1 MRRTFF
7 LLLVCTAALGCGGNQ
22 PQGAQAA
29 GGAEG
34 GRGAFPAMDVKTITI
49 APKPIPQTS
58 EFVATIK
65 SLRSTNI
72 QPQVDGFV
80 RQIMVKA
87 GDRVRPGQ
95 PLVQI
100 DPEKQQA
107 TVSATQSQRASRE
120 ADLEF
125 ARQQL
130 ARNQKLFDAG
140 AVSRA
145 ELEQA
150 ETAVKTAQAQLEAV
164 NSQIR
169 ENEVQLQYYRVTA
182 PAEGI
187 VGDIE
192 VRQGDRV
199 TPQTLITTIDA
210 PEGLEAYINVPLER
224 ATSLRPG
231 LTVELLDTNG
241 NVITSNPI
249 TFIAPRA
256 DDATQSILVK
266 ATLRTRP
273 PGIRVQ
279 QYVRARIVWSNAP
292 AISVPVVAVNRISG
306 QYFVFVAEEGRGGF
320 VAHQK
325 PVTVGD
331 LIGTATL
338 FEAASKKAK
347 RSSCRI
353 FRNCRRG
360 CRSSLKPRTR
370 YRTRLRLIPE
380 T

>member
-1 MRRTFF
+1 MQRTFLMVF
-7 LLLVCTAALGCGGNQ
+7 VCTAALACGGGGQ
-22 PQGAQAA
+22 QGGP
-29 GGAEG
+29 GGGGPGG
-34 GRGAFPAMDVKTITI
+34 GRGAFPAMDVKTITL
-49 APKPIPQTS
+49 ASRPIPQTS
-58 EFVATIK
+58 EFVSTIK
-65 SLRSTNI
+65 SLRSANI

-87 GDRVRPGQ
+87 GDRVRVGQ

-130 ARNQKLFDAG
+130 ARMQKLFDAG

-182 PAEGI
+182 PADGI

-199 TPQTLITTIDA
+199 TPSTLITTIDA

-231 LTVELLDTNG
+231 LAVELLDTADH
-241 NVITSNPI
+241 VIASNPI

-279 QYVRARIVWSNAP
+279 QYVRARIIWSNEP
-292 AISVPVVAVNRISG
+292 RISVPVVAVNRISG
-306 QYFVFVAEEGRGGF
+306 QYFIFVAEQGRGGF

-331 LIGTATL
+331 LIGDSYIVRSGVKEGEKVIVSNIQKL
-338 FEAASKKAK
+338 QDGVPVKPEA
-347 RSSCRI
+347 
-353 FRNCRRG
+353 
-360 CRSSLKPRTR
+360 
-370 YRTRLRLIPE
+370 
-380 T
+380 

>member
-1 MRRTFF
+1 M
-7 LLLVCTAALGCGGNQ
+7 G
-22 PQGAQAA
+22 
-29 GGAEG
+29 
-34 GRGAFPAMDVKTITI
+34 VKTITI
-49 APKPIPQTS
+49 TAKPIPQSS

-72 QPQVDGFV
+72 QPQVEGIV

-87 GDRVRPGQ
+87 GDRVRAGE

-107 TVSATQSQRASRE
+107 TVAATQSQRAARQ
-120 ADLEF
+120 ADLEY

-130 ARNQKLFDAG
+130 ARQQKLFDAG
-140 AVSRA
+140 AVSKA
-145 ELEQA
+145 ELEAA
-150 ETAVKTAQAQLEAV
+150 ETAVKTAEAQLEAV

-169 ENEVQLQYYRVTA
+169 ENQVQLQYYRVTA
-182 PAEGI
+182 PAEGV

-224 ATSLRPG
+224 ATQLRDG
-231 LTVELLDTNG
+231 LTVELLDMDG
-241 NVITSNPI
+241 KVIASNPI

-266 ATLRTRP
+266 ATLQRRP
-273 PGIRVQ
+273 PGVRVQ
-279 QYVRARIVWSNAP
+279 QYVRSRIVWTNEP

-306 QYFVFVAEEGRGGF
+306 QYFVFVAEQGQGGAL
-320 VAHQK
+320 VARQK

-331 LIGTATL
+331 LIGDSYIVRSGVKEGEKVIVSNIQKL
-338 FEAASKKAK
+338 QDGVPVKPEA
-347 RSSCRI
+347 
-353 FRNCRRG
+353 
-360 CRSSLKPRTR
+360 
-370 YRTRLRLIPE
+370 
-380 T
+380 

>member
-1 MRRTFF
+1 MRRAF
-7 LLLVCTAALGCGGNQ
+7 LLFVCTAAVACGSGGQ
-22 PQGAQAA
+22 HAAA
-29 GGAEG
+29 GGGSAG
-34 GRGAFPAMDVKTITI
+34 GRGGFPAMDVKTITL

-72 QPQVDGFV
+72 QPQVEGFV
-80 RQIMVKA
+80 RQIMVMA
-87 GDRVRPGQ
+87 GDRVRVGQ

-125 ARQQL
+125 ARQQF
-130 ARNQKLFDAG
+130 ARMQKLFDAG

-182 PAEGI
+182 PADGI

-192 VRQGDRV
+192 VRPGDRV
-199 TPQTLITTIDA
+199 TPSTLITTIDA
-210 PEGLEAYINVPLER
+210 SEGLEAYINVPLER
-224 ATSLRPG
+224 AIQLRPG
-231 LTVELLDTNG
+231 LTVELLDNDG
-241 NVITSNPI
+241 KVMAANPI
-249 TFIAPRA
+249 TFIAPRT
-256 DDATQSILVK
+256 DDATQTILVK
-266 ATLRTRP
+266 ATLQRRP

-279 QYVRARIVWSNAP
+279 QYVRARIVWTNEPTIA
-292 AISVPVVAVNRISG
+292 VPVIAVNRISG
-306 QYFVFVAEEGRGGF
+306 QYFIFVAEQGQGGAL
-320 VAHQK
+320 VARQK
-325 PVTVGD
+325 PITVGD
-331 LIGTATL
+331 LVGDAYIVRGGVKEGEKVIVSNIQKL
-338 FEAASKKAK
+338 QDGVPVKPEA
-347 RSSCRI
+347 
-353 FRNCRRG
+353 
-360 CRSSLKPRTR
+360 
-370 YRTRLRLIPE
+370 
-380 T
+380 

>member
-1 MRRTFF
+1 MHRAFPF
-7 LLLVCTAALGCGGNQ
+7 VFVCTAVLACGGSGQ
-22 PQGAQAA
+22 QGGP
-29 GGAEG
+29 GGGGPAG
-34 GRGAFPAMDVKTITI
+34 GRGAFPAMDVKTITV
-49 APKPIPQTS
+49 APKPIAQTS

-72 QPQVDGFV
+72 QPQVEGFV
-80 RQIMVKA
+80 RQITVKA
-87 GDRVRPGQ
+87 GDRVRAGQ

-107 TVSATQSQRASRE
+107 TVSASESQRASRE

-130 ARNQKLFDAG
+130 VRRQKLFDAG
-140 AVSRA
+140 AVSQA

-150 ETAVKTAQAQLEAV
+150 QTAVKTAQAQLEAV
-164 NSQIR
+164 NSEIR
-169 ENEVQLQYYRVTA
+169 ENQVQLQYYRVTA
-182 PAEGI
+182 PADGI

-199 TPQTLITTIDA
+199 TSSTLITTIDA

-241 NVITSNPI
+241 NVIASNPI

-266 ATLRTRP
+266 ATLRSRP

-279 QYVRARIVWSNAP
+279 QYVRARLVWSNAP
-292 AISVPVVAVNRISG
+292 TIAVPVVAVNRISG
-306 QYFVFVAEEGRGGF
+306 QYFVYVAEQGRGGF

-331 LIGTATL
+331 LIGDSYIVL
-338 FEAASKKAK
+338 SGVKEGEKVIVSNIQKLQDGVPVKPEA
-347 RSSCRI
+347 
-353 FRNCRRG
+353 
-360 CRSSLKPRTR
+360 
-370 YRTRLRLIPE
+370 
-380 T
+380 

>member
-1 MRRTFF
+1 
-7 LLLVCTAALGCGGNQ
+7 
-22 PQGAQAA
+22 
-29 GGAEG
+29 
-34 GRGAFPAMDVKTITI
+34 
-49 APKPIPQTS
+49 
-58 EFVATIK
+58 
-65 SLRSTNI
+65 
-72 QPQVDGFV
+72 
-80 RQIMVKA
+80 
-87 GDRVRPGQ
+87 
-95 PLVQI
+95 
-100 DPEKQQA
+100 
-107 TVSATQSQRASRE
+107 
-120 ADLEF
+120 
-125 ARQQL
+125 
-130 ARNQKLFDAG
+130 
-140 AVSRA
+140 
-145 ELEQA
+145 
-150 ETAVKTAQAQLEAV
+150 LEAA

-231 LTVELLDTNG
+231 LAVELLDTSG
-241 NVITSNPI
+241 NVIARNPI

-279 QYVRARIVWSNAP
+279 QYLRARIVWSNEPSLA
-292 AISVPVVAVNRISG
+292 VPVVAVNRISG
-306 QYFVFVAEEGRGGF
+306 QYFVFVAEQGGGGF

-331 LIGTATL
+331 LIGDSYIVRSGVKEGEKVIVSNIQKL
-338 FEAASKKAK
+338 QDGVPVKPEA
-347 RSSCRI
+347 
-353 FRNCRRG
+353 
-360 CRSSLKPRTR
+360 
-370 YRTRLRLIPE
+370 
-380 T
+380 

>member
-1 MRRTFF
+1 MRARF
-7 LLLVCTAALGCGGNQ
+7 LPVFLCTAVVAACGGDQ
-22 PQGAQAA
+22 QAA
-29 GGAEG
+29 PGGAG
-34 GRGAFPAMDVKTITI
+34 GRGAFPAMDVKTITL

-58 EFVATIK
+58 EFVATIR

-72 QPQVDGFV
+72 QPQVEGFV
-80 RQIMVKA
+80 RQIMVMA
-87 GDRVRPGQ
+87 GDRVRAGQ

-107 TVSATQSQRASRE
+107 TVSASQSQRASRE
-120 ADLEF
+120 ADLEL
-125 ARQQL
+125 AHQQL
-130 ARNQKLFDAG
+130 ARAQKLFDAG

-150 ETAVKTAQAQLEAV
+150 ESTVKTAEAQLATV

-169 ENEVQLQYYRVTA
+169 ENQVQLQYYRVTA
-182 PAEGI
+182 PADGV

-199 TPQTLITTIDA
+199 TPSTLITTIDA
-210 PEGLEAYINVPLER
+210 AEGLEAYVNVPLER
-224 ATSLRPG
+224 STALRSG
-231 LTVELLDTNG
+231 LTVELLDMDG
-241 NVITSNPI
+241 KVIASNPI

-279 QYVRARIVWSNAP
+279 QYVRARIVWSNEP
-292 AISVPVVAVNRISG
+292 AIAVPVVAVNRVSG
-306 QYFVFVAEEGRGGF
+306 QYFVFVAEQGQGGI
-320 VAHQK
+320 VARQK

-331 LIGTATL
+331 LIGDSYIVRSGVKEGEKVIVSNIQKL
-338 FEAASKKAK
+338 QDGVPVKPEA
-347 RSSCRI
+347 
-353 FRNCRRG
+353 
-360 CRSSLKPRTR
+360 
-370 YRTRLRLIPE
+370 
-380 T
+380 